1 MLPGESWRNPAGV
14 GSRAAQGKL
23 IRADKSG
30 EGDPEE
36 RPPPLSE
43 DQCRL
48 DWHIFF
54 PDWQQNANSKA
65 SVVSFL

>member
-1 MLPGESWRNPAGV
+1 MLLGESWKNPAGV
-14 GSRAAQGKL
+14 GSREAEGKL

-30 EGDPEE
+30 EGDTEE
-36 RPPPLSE
+36 RPSPASE
-43 DQCRL
+43 DQCRS

-54 PDWQQNANSKA
+54 PDWQQNENSKA